1 MRPQVV
7 IAATILINIV
17 LFAVNLAVAEL
28 SGSQAIFSQAI
39 YIVADLLAAGMVFW
53 GQVAAQRPPDATH
66 PFGRG
71 KERFFWA
78 FAATL
83 VTFSLA
89 GLFVLTE
96 GFGAIATPTT
106 LSNFGAQFAV
116 TIATLVS
123 SIAGIWVAL
132 RELRRGRET
141 VTSLIESPNVG
152 LKTIFY
158 QDVVTVISAGI
169 VFLGVAASARSQD
182 SIYDGLASVAVGVLL
197 IITGFI
203 LAAESRELLVGR
215 AIPPAHARGIL
226 QIVEQ
231 DARVKRV
238 RTLQSMML
246 GPEDGLVALR
256 VNFRDGLTT
265 DELER
270 AIDDLAGA
278 IRRTYPVARHLV
290 IEPES

>member
-7 IAATILINIV
+7 IVATIVINIA
-17 LFAVNLAVAEL
+17 LFVVNLIVATI
-28 SGSQAIFSQAI
+28 SHSQAIFSQAI
-39 YIVADLLAAGMVFW
+39 YVVADLVAGGVILW
-53 GQVAAQRPPDATH
+53 GQFAAQRPPDATH

-83 VTFSLA
+83 ITFSLA

-96 GFGAIATPTT
+96 GIRATTASVT
-106 LSNFGAQFAV
+106 LQYFGAQFAV
-116 TIATLVS
+116 IAATLAS
-123 SIAGIWVAL
+123 SIAGIWVTV
-132 RELRRGRET
+132 RELRRGQET
-141 VTSLIESPNVG
+141 VASLIESPNVG

-158 QDVVTVISAGI
+158 QDVVTVLSSVV
-169 VFLGVAASARSQD
+169 VFIGVGAAYRSGNAA
-182 SIYDGLASVAVGVLL
+182 YDGIASIGVGLLL
-197 IITGFI
+197 IATGFV

-215 AIPPAHARGIL
+215 AIPASQARRIL
-226 QIVEQ
+226 GIVER
-231 DARVKRV
+231 DARVRQV
-238 RTLQSMML
+238 HTFQSMML

-256 VNFRDGLTT
+256 VNFNDGLTT

-270 AIDDLAGA
+270 AIDDLSAE
-278 IRRTYPVARHLV
+278 IRRAFPTARHLV